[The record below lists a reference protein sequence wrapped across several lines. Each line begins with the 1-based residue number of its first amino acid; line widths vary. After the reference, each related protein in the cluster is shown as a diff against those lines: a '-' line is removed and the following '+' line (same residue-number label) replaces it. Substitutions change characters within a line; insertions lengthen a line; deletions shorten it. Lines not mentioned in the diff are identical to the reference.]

1 MSKLQYHCLK
11 KTNNTKLPNY
21 RINNEIKIFGNV
33 RLTGDGFESYICPI
47 KEARDVA
54 KKEGLDLVEIAPN
67 AEPPVVRVAS
77 FDKLIYSLKKAA
89 KKNKQNVHPLKEIQL
104 SANIASHDLETK
116 VSHARKFIENG
127 SRVKVVLK
135 LKGREMIR
143 REENKKS
150 LLEFI
155 TMLDDVS
162 LPESLPKDEGNK
174 TTVILKK
181 K

>member
-1 MSKLQYHCLK
+1 MK
-11 KTNNTKLPNY
+11 KTNNTKLPKY
-21 RINNEIKIFGNV
+21 RVNDEIKIFGNV
-33 RLTGDGFESYICPI
+33 RLVGDNIESVICPI
-47 KEARDVA
+47 QEAKSIA
-54 KKEGLDLVEIAPN
+54 KKMGLDLVEIAPN

-89 KKNKQNVHPLKEIQL
+89 KKNKQNAHPLKEIQL

>member
-1 MSKLQYHCLK
+1 MNSKQY
-11 KTNNTKLPNY
+11 TGNNRYSYKL
-21 RINNEIKIFGNV
+21 
-33 RLTGDGFESYICPI
+33 L
-47 KEARDVA
+47 
-54 KKEGLDLVEIAPN
+54 L
-67 AEPPVVRVAS
+67 
-77 FDKLIYSLKKAA
+77 
-89 KKNKQNVHPLKEIQL
+89 
-104 SANIASHDLETK
+104 
-116 VSHARKFIENG
+116 
-127 SRVKVVLK
+127 KVVLK

-162 LPESLPKDEGNK
+162 LPESLPKDEGNR